1 MYARVIKISSH
12 SGYMCNLSLTPK
24 LLEIN
29 HSCISPR
36 MNCLEYTYLRSV
48 IFESTQ
54 ERTASALWAI
64 AGDDLDEQRTIAG
77 LMGVSLL
84 VDFLKVRQDFEQ
96 LSFIG
101 SECLGVLAH
110 GPRNKQTAI
119 ANANGVGKVCG
130 FVASFSECVCIVLYT
145 SSASFFFFF

>member
-1 MYARVIKISSH
+1 MVA
-12 SGYMCNLSLTPK
+12 
-24 LLEIN
+24 
-29 HSCISPR
+29 
-36 MNCLEYTYLRSV
+36 
-48 IFESTQ
+48 Q

-77 LMGVSLL
+77 LMGVSML

-96 LSFIG
+96 LSLIG

-119 ANANGVGKVCG
+119 GNANGVGKVGETCL
-130 FVASFSECVCIVLYT
+130 FATAPFAPSMNELPAFCLCI
-145 SSASFFFFF
+145 SA